1 MLLYI
6 SGATILLSVLL
17 ALHNWRINR
26 NSIYLSLCFIV
37 ISIYTIAHHFT
48 VIGKDPFWLAIFY
61 NHFAPLS
68 FLAGPF
74 IFFYVRGTLKDSY
87 LLSKTDMVHFIP
99 FVLHF
104 IGIIPYIMMPFDDKL
119 VIARSIIADLDT
131 LKSIDTNFLIKVSTA
146 LVFRPFLLAA
156 YVVYCSFL
164 LFGFSPY
171 KSNNINIPKNQFLI
185 TYRWL
190 IILLTTLFL
199 LSVSFLIVSLQFITI
214 DSAAT
219 LEQSGRLY
227 YMTGGILGFMA
238 LMLLFFPQVLYGLP
252 SYVEKVKESDAI
264 LGLNN
269 TTKESASVFGMLKKK
284 GQNDD
289 PFVELAERIQK
300 LVVEEKPFLDPGFTI
315 ENLAASLDVPL
326 NHVTYCLNNVLDIK
340 FTVLRMKLRVDHAI
354 HLLKEGKTND
364 LTIEAIAQQAGFS
377 TRSSFYNPFKA
388 ETGITPKEFL
398 KK

>member
-1 MLLYI
+1 ML
-6 SGATILLSVLL
+6 A
-17 ALHNWRINR
+17 
-26 NSIYLSLCFIV
+26 
-37 ISIYTIAHHFT
+37 
-48 VIGKDPFWLAIFY
+48 
-61 NHFAPLS
+61 
-68 FLAGPF
+68 
-74 IFFYVRGTLKDSY
+74 
-87 LLSKTDMVHFIP
+87 
-99 FVLHF
+99 
-104 IGIIPYIMMPFDDKL
+104 
-119 VIARSIIADLDT
+119 
-131 LKSIDTNFLIKVSTA
+131 
-146 LVFRPFLLAA
+146 
-156 YVVYCSFL
+156 
-164 LFGFSPY
+164 
-171 KSNNINIPKNQFLI
+171 
-185 TYRWL
+185 
-190 IILLTTLFL
+190 
-199 LSVSFLIVSLQFITI
+199 VSFLIVSLQFITI

-269 TTKESASVFGMLKKK
+269 TTKEPASVFGMLKKK

-364 LTIEAIAQQAGFS
+364 LTIKAIAQQAGFS
-377 TRSSFYNPFKA
+377 TRSSFYNAFKA